1 MKILNKLLTNKT
13 IDYNKLIEYGFT
25 LKDKKYI
32 YEKILSNKHFKV
44 IVEITKKT
52 QIAKVYD
59 LDVDDEYVLVDV
71 PNASGN
77 FVGKIREE
85 YNSIITDIINKC
97 TNMNVFKS
105 VQTQEIISYIKDK
118 YNDDLEFLWE
128 KYPDAAIW
136 RNKNNNKWYGLLMR
150 IPQNKLGI
158 NSDEL
163 IEIIDLRYPKE
174 TINEILSCKGVYPGY
189 HMNKK
194 SWITITLDN
203 TVDNKEIFTLIE
215 QSYAISEKKN

>member
-25 LKDKKYI
+25 LKNKKYI

-44 IVEITKKT
+44 IVEITKEI

-71 PNASGN
+71 PNASGD

-150 IPQNKLGI
+150 ISQNKLGI

-203 TVDNKEIFTLIE
+203 TVDNKEIFTLIK
-215 QSYAISEKKN
+215 QSYAISEMKN